1 MEPRDPTWARRVW
14 ARAVRETFLM
24 GMLGPTMDVY
34 TRRRVYR
41 SSALGGVE
49 GPVILVANH
58 GSHMDTPEILRSLP
72 RRLRRR
78 TAVAAAADYFYGS
91 RFRATSVSLAFNTV
105 PMRRNGGGL
114 EAGATQ
120 HVDALLDDGWSLL
133 IFAEGTRSR
142 DGRVGRLRSGAAVLA
157 AAHDVPVVPVYIT
170 GTRAAMPVGQS
181 WPKRRPGR
189 WPRRRHDVE
198 IRFGAPFRP
207 TPIDDRHAV
216 MERVREF
223 YVRCGAATTPPVTSR
238 FEKSADRWP
247 ASTT

>member
-1 MEPRDPTWARRVW
+1 MQDTGWARRGW

-24 GMLGPTMDVY
+24 AILGPTMDLY
-34 TRRRVYR
+34 TRRRLR
-41 SSALGGVE
+41 GREALRRLS

-58 GSHMDTPEILRSLP
+58 CSHMDTPEILRSLP

-78 TAVAAAADYFYGS
+78 TAVAAAADYFYRS
-91 RFRATSVSLAFNTV
+91 RRRAIAVSLAFNTI

-114 EAGATQ
+114 EPSSTE
-120 HVDALLDDGWSLL
+120 HVDALIDERWSLL

-157 AAHDVPVVPVYIT
+157 AAHDLPIVPVYIA

-189 WPRRRHDVE
+189 WPGRRHDVE
-198 IRFGAPFRP
+198 IRVGAPIRRQP
-207 TPIDDRHAV
+207 AEDCHAV
-216 MERVREF
+216 MDRVREF
-223 YVRCGAATTPPVTSR
+223 YARCGAATTPREPGR
-238 FEKSADRWP
+238 FERGASPAADG
-247 ASTT
+247 AQ